1 VLFGPA
7 TKPCCSLFL
16 NPSRD
21 LFFIVIIIVVI
32 IILPYAFFV
41 SIEVDLS
48 KLCENTVV

>member
-7 TKPCCSLFL
+7 TKPCCSLSL
-16 NPSRD
+16 NPSTD
-21 LFFIVIIIVVI
+21 IFIVIIVVI